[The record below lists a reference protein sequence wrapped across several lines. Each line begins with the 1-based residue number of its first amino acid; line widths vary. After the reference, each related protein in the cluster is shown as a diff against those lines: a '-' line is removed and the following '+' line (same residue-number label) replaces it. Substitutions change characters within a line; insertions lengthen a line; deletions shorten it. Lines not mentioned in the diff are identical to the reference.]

1 MSWRGLNNRCLM
13 HRPGRHADVL
23 ASRNN
28 DAEFTNGR
36 LFEKGGE
43 VMNARTSVTSTLL
56 ALLLLVI
63 GTLANPGAEAADT
76 VVMHAG
82 SGTFAP
88 QVTTI
93 EVGDRV
99 TWVNDS
105 RTDDIFVTSSGPVT
119 RQSTV
124 GQDELEMNAVLH
136 PGTSYAHAFKEP
148 GTYYNFCAGHMD
160 MWGPSSKE
168 TVIVKR

>member
-1 MSWRGLNNRCLM
+1 MR
-13 HRPGRHADVL
+13 RPGRHADVL

-36 LFEKGGE
+36 LVEKGGE

-56 ALLLLVI
+56 ASLFLVI
-63 GTLANPGAEAADT
+63 GTLVNPGAEAADT
-76 VVMHAG
+76 VVMHARWG
-82 SGTFAP
+82 AFAP

-105 RTDDIFVTSSGPVT
+105 RTDYFVTSSGPMT
-119 RQSTV
+119 RRTTV
-124 GQDELEMNAVLH
+124 ATDDLVMNIVLH
-136 PGTSYAHAFKEP
+136 PGTVYTRSFKKP
-148 GTYYNFCAGHMD
+148 GTYHYFCAGHMD
-160 MWGPSSKE
+160 MWGA
-168 TVIVKR
+168 VIVKENLIVNE

>member
-1 MSWRGLNNRCLM
+1 MR
-13 HRPGRHADVL
+13 RPGRHADVL

-43 VMNARTSVTSTLL
+43 VMNARTSVTATLL
-56 ALLLLVI
+56 ASLFLVI
-63 GTLANPGAEAADT
+63 GTLVNPGAEAADT
-76 VVMHAG
+76 VVMHARWG
-82 SGTFAP
+82 AFAP

-105 RTDDIFVTSSGPVT
+105 RTDDIFVKSSGPVT

-124 GQDELEMNAVLH
+124 GQNELEMNAVLH
-136 PGTSYAHAFKEP
+136 PGTVYTHAFKEP
-148 GTYYNFCAGHMD
+148 GTYYYFCDGHMD
-160 MWGPSSKE
+160 MWGA
-168 TVIVKR
+168 VIVKETLIVER

>member
-1 MSWRGLNNRCLM
+1 M
-13 HRPGRHADVL
+13 D
-23 ASRNN
+23 
-28 DAEFTNGR
+28 
-36 LFEKGGE
+36 
-43 VMNARTSVTSTLL
+43 ARTRLILISVLL
-56 ALLLLVI
+56 APLLLLI
-63 GTLANPGAEAADT
+63 GTVANPAAEAADT

-82 SGTFAP
+82 WGTFAP

-105 RTDDIFVTSSGPVT
+105 RTDDIFVTASRPVT

-136 PGTSYAHAFKEP
+136 PGTVYTHAFKEP
-148 GTYYNFCAGHMD
+148 GTYYYFCAGHMD
-160 MWGPSSKE
+160 MWGAVIVKE
-168 TVIVKR
+168 TVIVER